1 HWRPSRHRPLPPPRD
16 RMTER
21 TIEIPTP
28 CPRRVLMRVLNVP
41 DRHFFRDRC
50 YRHENLSKLLSSSSR
65 FTTTP
70 PLGVPLV
77 LPVEFEGGLPGPACE
92 GNAGG
97 PAAVPPRAVL
107 CTPSIR
113 APWIARRFCA
123 LSGLTGVSC
132 ARPAARE
139 GERI

>member
-1 HWRPSRHRPLPPPRD
+1 
-16 RMTER
+16 MTEG

-28 CPRRVLMRVLNVP
+28 CPRGAFMGVLNVR

-65 FTTTP
+65 FTTPP

-77 LPVEFEGGLPGPACE
+77 LPVEFEGGLAGPECE

-97 PAAVPPRAVL
+97 PAAAPRAVL

-113 APWIARRFCA
+113 APGIARRFCT
-123 LSGLTGVSC
+123 LSGPTGVSC
-132 ARPAARE
+132 ARPA
-139 GERI
+139 